1 MKRLAEFG
9 GGAILSMNMLKTA
22 VLLALLT
29 GLLIAAGSF
38 FGGARGMVLM
48 FIVSMAMNFFS
59 YWFSDKI
66 VLRMYGATEVDIN
79 SAPQL
84 VGMVANLARRA
95 ELPMPRV
102 YIIDT
107 DAPNA
112 FATGRDPDHSAV
124 AVTSSLMRS
133 LSPEELEGV
142 MAHELSHVKN
152 RDILISTLVASIAGA
167 ITMLANMAQ
176 WAAIFGMG
184 RGNSDEEEGGGLIG
198 SLFMIIL
205 APIAAMLIQMGISRS
220 REFMAD
226 ESGGR
231 LSGNPMALA
240 SALRKI
246 EYYAMHRTMPEATP
260 ATSHMFIVNPFAGS
274 GAWLMSLF
282 STHPPTD
289 VRVQKLQELSAS
301 MRR

>member
-1 MKRLAEFG
+1 
-9 GGAILSMNMLKTA
+9 MNMLKTA

-29 GLLIAAGSF
+29 GLLITAGSF

-48 FIVSMAMNFFS
+48 FIVSMAINFFS

-66 VLRMYGATEVDIN
+66 VLRMYGATEVDMN

-102 YIIDT
+102 YIIET

-167 ITMLANMAQ
+167 VTMLANMAQ

-184 RGNSDEEEGGGLIG
+184 RGNNDEEEGGSSLIG

-220 REFMAD
+220 REFLAD

-231 LSGNPMALA
+231 MTGNPMALA